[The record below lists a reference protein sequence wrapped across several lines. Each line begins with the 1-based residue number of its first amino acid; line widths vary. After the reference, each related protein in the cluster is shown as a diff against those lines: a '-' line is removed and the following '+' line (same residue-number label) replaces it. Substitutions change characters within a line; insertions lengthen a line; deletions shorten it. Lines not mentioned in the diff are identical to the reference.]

1 MSRLFRRAAVA
12 SAASIALVALTAAP
26 ALAHVTVNSAGAVQ
40 GGYASVNV
48 KVPTESDTAST
59 VGVKLQLP
67 ADHPFSSVTVKPH
80 PGWTYTVTRA
90 TLDTPI
96 ESHGEEIT
104 EAVSVIEW
112 TADAGGGIKPGE
124 YDEFSIS
131 VGPLPE
137 VDSITFKA
145 IQTYSDGSEVSWTEE
160 AAEGADEPEHPA
172 PSLTLAPAEHAE
184 GGHGEPAGLDTASAE
199 SDTGSGDG
207 DSTTSTVA
215 LILGAAGLAAGLG
228 GLWLG
233 LSARRTA
240 KTN

>member
-12 SAASIALVALTAAP
+12 SSASVALVALMAGP
-26 ALAHVTVNSAGAVQ
+26 ALAHVTVNSAGAEQ

-80 PGWTYTVTRA
+80 PGWTYTVTSA

-137 VDSITFKA
+137 VDSIIFKA

-172 PSLTLAPAEHAE
+172 PSLALAPAADGDH
-184 GGHGEPAGLDTASAE
+184 GHGAGADLDTASAE
-199 SDTGSGDG
+199 SDTTSSDS
-207 DSTTSTVA
+207 STTTVA